1 VAAQRHIGPR
11 SRGADGPDRRG
22 ATIWFTGLPG
32 AGKTTLADACA
43 AALRA
48 AGQPATVLDG
58 DDLRGRLNADLGFSA
73 ADRQENVRRI
83 GEVARLFAESGMVSL
98 VSVVSPYRAGREH
111 ARRAHHDDGLAF
123 VEVHV
128 ATPLAVCESRDPKG
142 LYARA
147 RNGRLADLTGVD
159 APYEEPLGP
168 DAQVVL
174 DGGAVDAAVARVL
187 TCLERRRRSSVSAGP
202 DQERGSAPFSRAP
215 AGRVD
220 NRMIRGG

>member
-1 VAAQRHIGPR
+1 MAAQRHAGPR
-11 SRGADGPDRRG
+11 SRDAEHPRCRG
-22 ATIWFTGLPG
+22 ATVWFTGLPG
-32 AGKTTLADACA
+32 AGKTTLAEACA

-48 AGQPATVLDG
+48 IGQPATVLDG
-58 DDLRGRLNADLGFSA
+58 DDLRSRLNADLGFSVV
-73 ADRQENVRRI
+73 DRRENVRRI

-111 ARRAHHDDGLAF
+111 ARRAHRDSGLAF

-128 ATPLAVCESRDPKG
+128 ATPLTVCEARDPKG

-147 RNGRLADLTGVD
+147 RSGRLADMTGVD

-168 DAQVVL
+168 DARVVL

-187 TCLERRRRSSVSAGP
+187 TCLEHQQRRPVSPTA
-202 DQERGSAPFSRAP
+202 GSAPVHSLFSQAP
-215 AGRVD
+215 PDAWTTG
-220 NRMIRGG
+220 